1 MRQTVP
7 ARNRQSRFASV
18 GGVHRIALVAAVA
31 LAGWSAATA
40 HAKPAIPPADR
51 AAIDRTLDV
60 FVPAA
65 IARRHS
71 ERAWP
76 LTTATMHL
84 GGSKAEW
91 AKGFLPVTPF
101 PVIGKTFHGWTLDTL
116 GKGRADVVLLVH
128 LRKGSPL
135 GAVSFDIAMRKTG
148 GHWLVDSAV
157 PAATFAA
164 PGSDSKVL
172 AQPDFAPQAGQAFSK
187 TGRISAKWVLIIPGI
202 LLGLIVLT
210 PFAVIGAHRLR
221 DGRVRR
227 DRAESDRQRV
237 FRKLPERPQ

>member
-1 MRQTVP
+1 
-7 ARNRQSRFASV
+7 
-18 GGVHRIALVAAVA
+18 VHRIACVIVVA
-31 LAGWSAATA
+31 LAGWAAAAA
-40 HAKPAIPPADR
+40 HAKPTLSSADR

-65 IARRHS
+65 IARRHP

-76 LTTATMHL
+76 LATATMHV

-91 AKGFLPVTPF
+91 ARGFLPVTPF
-101 PVIGKTFHGWTLDTL
+101 PVVGKTFHGWTLDGA
-116 GKGRADVVLLVH
+116 GKGRADIVLLVH
-128 LRKGSPL
+128 LRKGAPL
-135 GAVSFDIAMRKTG
+135 GAVSLDIEMRKSG
-148 GHWLVDSAV
+148 GRWLVDSAV

-172 AQPDFAPQAGQAFSK
+172 AQPDFAPQGGQAFSK

-202 LLGLIVLT
+202 LLGLIVVM

-221 DGRVRR
+221 DRRVRR
-227 DRAESDRQRV
+227 DRVEIDRRRV
-237 FRKLPERPQ
+237 FKKLPERPQ

>member
-1 MRQTVP
+1 
-7 ARNRQSRFASV
+7 
-18 GGVHRIALVAAVA
+18 VHRFALVAAVV
-31 LAGWSAATA
+31 LAGWPAATA
-40 HAKPAIPPADR
+40 QAKPTIAPADR
-51 AAIDRTLDV
+51 AAINRTLDV

-91 AKGFLPVTPF
+91 ARGFLPVTPF
-101 PVIGKTFHGWTLDTL
+101 PVIGKTFHGWTLDTAA
-116 GKGRADVVLLVH
+116 KKKADVVLLVH
-128 LRKGSPL
+128 LKKGGPL
-135 GAVSFDIAMRKTG
+135 GAVSFDIAMREIG
-148 GHWLVDSAV
+148 GHWLIDSAV

-202 LLGLIVLT
+202 ILGLIVLT
-210 PFAVIGAHRLR
+210 PFGVFGAHRLQ
-221 DGRVRR
+221 DRR
-227 DRAESDRQRV
+227 LRRNRSEVDRQRV